1 MLCLKCLGDRKHI
14 LIGGNKMN
22 GNKIASVLCSV
33 ATILNIITGNLEIA
47 IITGIL
53 SLLNTLVA

>member
-1 MLCLKCLGDRKHI
+1 
-14 LIGGNKMN
+14 MN

-33 ATILNIITGNLEIA
+33 ATILNIITDNLEIA
-47 IITGIL
+47 IITGVL